1 VEGQLQ
7 IHVYL
12 CNARCAGLR
21 CIHSAT
27 CPFEGDLW
35 RQWRLFVNGAG
46 ARAAGGESKCGRPWG
61 RATAGEPISAP
72 DPQCLMTLTISQQ
85 DHRTVRQS
93 HMHTVNNLEPM
104 RAGNKRAKRRST
116 IAASTSCAFHQLRA
130 SRLAESAQMQPPI
143 INAGRGDRLLLDAQ
157 AFDLFSI
164 FEGPTFRCIFLVER
178 RCLSGA
184 HNTRRR
190 RQGGCFGGS
199 ARAAGDAGSCLDIA
213 LYCHSSASCT
223 ISFQAPAMVGHDGN
237 TEDLAAV
244 RMMLEVEK
252 AKCSRTWD
260 KLADFQTPAALN
272 W

>member
-12 CNARCAGLR
+12 CNARCAELR

-164 FEGPTFRCIFLVER
+164 FDGSVMLNFQMHLSCRTSLSFRRPQYSATKAGWVLWRQCA
-178 RCLSGA
+178 CCW
-184 HNTRRR
+184 RR
-190 RQGGCFGGS
+190 RQLPRYSIVLPF
-199 ARAAGDAGSCLDIA
+199 
-213 LYCHSSASCT
+213 
-223 ISFQAPAMVGHDGN
+223 
-237 TEDLAAV
+237 
-244 RMMLEVEK
+244 
-252 AKCSRTWD
+252 
-260 KLADFQTPAALN
+260 
-272 W
+272 